1 MIVVMMGVS
10 GAGKTTTG
18 QALAKAL
25 GWPFRDADDLHPP
38 ANVEKMRA
46 GIPLTDDDR
55 WPWLDRV
62 VEEMR
67 RVEETDGHVV
77 VACSALKRTYRDR
90 LAAAGDVRFAYLA
103 GDYDTIA
110 GRLAER
116 RHKYMPA
123 TLLSSQFAT
132 LEVPADAL
140 VIDIRASVDEQ
151 VAAIRAALAV

>member
-62 VEEMR
+62 VEEIR

>member
-1 MIVVMMGVS
+1 
-10 GAGKTTTG
+10 
-18 QALAKAL
+18 
-25 GWPFRDADDLHPP
+25 
-38 ANVEKMRA
+38 
-46 GIPLTDDDR
+46 
-55 WPWLDRV
+55 
-62 VEEMR
+62 
-67 RVEETDGHVV
+67 
-77 VACSALKRTYRDR
+77 
-90 LAAAGDVRFAYLA
+90 VRFAYLA

>member
-1 MIVVMMGVS
+1 MIVVLMGVS